1 MIVENH
7 SLKPYNTF
15 GIEARARYF
24 AEITRPED
32 LLEILRD
39 QVGAH
44 PLLVLGGGSNV
55 LFTAD
60 FPGYVLHLNIKGRE
74 ERLLNE
80 DYVEV
85 TAAAGE
91 NWDEFVQFC
100 VEKNYGGLEN
110 LSLIP
115 GNVGTCPVQNIGA
128 YGVEIK
134 DHFLRCEVLDLTDFE
149 VKTLRA
155 EDCRFGYRDSI
166 FKGEAKGRYII
177 LKVTFLL
184 KRRHQ
189 RLSIGYG
196 DIARQLE
203 DGGLL
208 APTIAEVRR
217 AVIAIRRSKLPDPRH
232 IGNAGSFFKNPVV
245 PLAVLEEIQRENPL
259 VPFYP
264 QENGMKIPAGWLI
277 ENAGWKG
284 RQIGNVASS
293 PTQALVL
300 INATG
305 QATGQEIFE
314 FSQMIIDDIRQK
326 FGITLE
332 REVNV
337 IG

>member
-1 MIVENH
+1 MIIENH

-15 GIEARARYF
+15 GIDARARYF
-24 AEITRPED
+24 AEITQEED
-32 LLEILRD
+32 LVSILRN
-39 QVGAH
+39 QVGVH

-55 LFTAD
+55 LFTDD
-60 FPGYVLHLNIKGRE
+60 FPGYVLHLNLKGRE
-74 ERLLNE
+74 EKFLNE

-85 TAAAGE
+85 TASAGE

-100 VEKNYGGLEN
+100 VGKNYGGLEN

-115 GNVGTCPVQNIGA
+115 GNVGTSPVQNIGA

-134 DHFLRCEVLDLTDFE
+134 DHFLRCEVLDLSDFE
-149 VKTLRA
+149 VKILQKDA
-155 EDCRFGYRDSI
+155 CRFGYRDSI
-166 FKGEAKGRYII
+166 FKGEAKGRFII
-177 LKVTFLL
+177 LQVTFLL
-184 KRRHQ
+184 KRHAH

-196 DIARQLE
+196 DIARKLE
-203 DGGLL
+203 DQGLIT
-208 APTIAEVRR
+208 PTIADVRR
-217 AVIAIRRSKLPDPRH
+217 AVIAIRQSKLPNPRI

-245 PLAVLEEIQRENPL
+245 PAVVLEKIQQKYPL
-259 VPFYP
+259 IPFYP
-264 QENGMKIPAGWLI
+264 QENGVKIPAGWLI

-305 QATGQEIFE
+305 QATGREVFD
-314 FSQMIIDDIRQK
+314 FSQLIIDDIRQK